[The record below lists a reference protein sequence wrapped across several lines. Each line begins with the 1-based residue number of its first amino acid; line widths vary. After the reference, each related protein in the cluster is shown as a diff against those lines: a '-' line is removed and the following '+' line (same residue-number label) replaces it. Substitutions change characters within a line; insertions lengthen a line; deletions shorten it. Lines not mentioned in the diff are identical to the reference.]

1 MDNNGYGFQHI
12 WIYNSDEE
20 RKAYGYLRILEK
32 KVRACQ
38 LLVPRDN
45 AKDMKQR
52 LVIDLPPIRGCIRYL
67 YVGISAITCQLL
79 FPILRDDGQS
89 KGHKDDF
96 SQLQLQVE
104 ALADSC
110 GFK

>member
-20 RKAYGYLRILEK
+20 RKAYGSLRILEK

-52 LVIDLPPIRGCIRYL
+52 LVIDLPPIRGCIR
-67 YVGISAITCQLL
+67 
-79 FPILRDDGQS
+79 DDGQS